1 MKRKPAPTV
10 EEWKVV
16 ARDRQR
22 SISKLAAKLAETIH
36 AQSSAEE
43 ERDALAEKLRN
54 LDVKPA
60 KRDYDAITSA
70 GTVIDAQHQETGRL
84 WRGRR
89 ENLPPGYKEMRDAT
103 VTTPMPEP
111 EEDDDLERYYDV
123 RTAARIVAR
132 VLLSAVMDELGGR
145 DA

>member
-1 MKRKPAPTV
+1 
-10 EEWKVV
+10 
-16 ARDRQR
+16 
-22 SISKLAAKLAETIH
+22 
-36 AQSSAEE
+36 
-43 ERDALAEKLRN
+43 
-54 LDVKPA
+54 
-60 KRDYDAITSA
+60 
-70 GTVIDAQHQETGRL
+70 
-84 WRGRR
+84 
-89 ENLPPGYKEMRDAT
+89 MRDAT